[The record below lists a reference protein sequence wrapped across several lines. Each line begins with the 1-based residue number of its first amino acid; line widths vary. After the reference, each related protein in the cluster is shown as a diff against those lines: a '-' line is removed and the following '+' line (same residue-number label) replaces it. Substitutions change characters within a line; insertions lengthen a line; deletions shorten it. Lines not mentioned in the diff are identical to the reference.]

1 MGGGGHSFLVPSSLF
16 ALTAHLSPPSQAHN
30 DLLQTYEAKLMS
42 FGIPL
47 DNLGFKPLETSLLG
61 HTLGQGPAGFV
72 STPT

>member
-1 MGGGGHSFLVPSSLF
+1 MGGQ
-16 ALTAHLSPPSQAHN
+16 AHLLGPQPTAWPHSLPLPLQAHN
-30 DLLQTYEAKLMS
+30 DLLQTYEAKLTS

-47 DNLGFKPLETSLLG
+47 DNLGFKPLETSVLG